1 MLLLLQSD
9 ECFCFM
15 FFAVNAV
22 ASGAV
27 DFGVVA
33 VSDVACFAVVV
44 TYFCL
49 IMLL

>member
-1 MLLLLQSD
+1 
-9 ECFCFM
+9 M

-33 VSDVACFAVVV
+33 VSDVACFAA
-44 TYFCL
+44 TE
-49 IMLL
+49 ILLKLQLKFHI